1 MCYLCKHTHNKKKK
15 TIHSPSKTSDNGRR
29 RGKKEKEGRDV
40 LVSDIQAWKSVRC
53 NLVVHRPF
61 SSVRVSSC
69 SRRWTISMRRRS
81 SQCAPCWSDYDR
93 QQTFKK
99 GQKKKLK
106 MTHMIRSD
114 HKRATMKT
122 RNRIHTCGVAAS
134 KSNQIVKADKR
145 IRNRKHTCNG
155 ARSKELDSGSSSS
168 ASSPFSLDSSLHIFL
183 WEKDNSAWTHRFPF

>member
-1 MCYLCKHTHNKKKK
+1 MCHLCKHTHNKKKL
-15 TIHSPSKTSDNGRR
+15 TIHSPSKTSDHGRR

-69 SRRWTISMRRRS
+69 SLRWTISMRRRS

-99 GQKKKLK
+99 RTLWKIL
-106 MTHMIRSD
+106 S
-114 HKRATMKT
+114 
-122 RNRIHTCGVAAS
+122 
-134 KSNQIVKADKR
+134 
-145 IRNRKHTCNG
+145 
-155 ARSKELDSGSSSS
+155 
-168 ASSPFSLDSSLHIFL
+168 SLDVVVLHCLHPVHLPHSPLPPRPPLAHPLYLHVLSDL
-183 WEKDNSAWTHRFPF
+183 WCSEHWTPFFWPMSRHEVSY